1 MAVVPAVLLVAVQIL
16 YPLTA
21 GVARDRVI
29 VAVVLLSAATAVTH
43 AGRTR
48 GVRWAVGVLVIV
60 SGVGL
65 LAEMVGTA
73 TGFPFGCYDYASG
86 RIGPSVA
93 GVPLVVALAWTG
105 GLYPVWIVAGQLYS
119 RTVMRVMMT
128 AVGAVGWDLFLDP
141 QMVAD
146 GQWTWCS
153 PWPGLPGLPEIPLTN
168 YLGWFAVGLVMAGLL
183 AAWDRAEPKP
193 QRARTSAPPPVSP
206 PATTTDTPDSVCIPL
221 NSPSDQRTASSQAA
235 RLSAPEPTT
244 SPDAGNKG
252 VAAPTSPAT
261 GQRTT
266 ESPATSAAGQ
276 RTTEPPATS
285 AAAPDPAVSQFPG
298 PRPDAAQVAAVRSGD
313 VAVPVAVF
321 LWTWLGSALAHA
333 VFLGLPVSAG
343 YGVVGLGVLGIP
355 LVRALSARRITLR
368 PVRHGTM

>member
-16 YPLTA
+16 YPLTT
-21 GVARDRVI
+21 GVARDRVT
-29 VAVVLLSAATAVTH
+29 VAVVLLSAATALTH
-43 AGRTR
+43 AARTR
-48 GVRWAVGVLVIV
+48 GVRWAAGVLVIV

-119 RTVMRVMMT
+119 RTVTRVTMT
-128 AVGAVGWDLFLDP
+128 AAGAVGWDLFLDP

-183 AAWDRAEPKP
+183 AAWDRISPKHGEAPAESGTTGQPFTPDAEPDT
-193 QRARTSAPPPVSP
+193 AVAP
-206 PATTTDTPDSVCIPL
+206 
-221 NSPSDQRTASSQAA
+221 
-235 RLSAPEPTT
+235 
-244 SPDAGNKG
+244 
-252 VAAPTSPAT
+252 
-261 GQRTT
+261 
-266 ESPATSAAGQ
+266 AAGHD
-276 RTTEPPATS
+276 RTEPSTAHAIEQPVPTRHR
-285 AAAPDPAVSQFPG
+285 PGAVP
-298 PRPDAAQVAAVRSGD
+298 VAAVRSGD

-321 LWTWLGSALAHA
+321 LWTWFGSALAHA
-333 VFLGLPVSAG
+333 VFLGLPVSAV

-355 LVRALSARRITLR
+355 LVRALSARRITLW